1 MKTIKI
7 RQEEIVAPIA
17 TKKTLIY
24 KQFQVTL
31 LVVQILLPI
40 VITTFA
46 DNASATTMET
56 GSNLAI
62 ISQQNRQFNKSWLF
76 NSSNKYFMNSNNIT
90 YSGRD
95 KYSATSIFYRETLA
109 LKLGLTK
116 SSYFSVNFMVKP
128 RSIGIRFILQ
138 R

>member
-7 RQEEIVAPIA
+7 REIVTPIA

-46 DNASATTMET
+46 SNASAITMAT

-62 ISQQNRQFNKSWLF
+62 ISQQNRQFKKSWLF
-76 NSSNKYFMNSNNIT
+76 NSTNKYFMNGNNIT

-116 SSYFSVNFMVKP
+116 NSYFSVNFMARP

>member
-7 RQEEIVAPIA
+7 RREEIVTPIA
-17 TKKTLIY
+17 AKKTLIY
-24 KQFQVTL
+24 KQFQATL

-46 DNASATTMET
+46 SNTSAITMAT
-56 GSNLAI
+56 GSNLTI
-62 ISQQNRQFNKSWLF
+62 ISQQNRQFMKSWLF
-76 NSSNKYFMNSNNIT
+76 NGTNKCFMHGNNFT
-90 YSGRD
+90 CSGRD

-116 SSYFSVNFMVKP
+116 SSYFSVNFMARS